1 MNVLLGCEKG
11 GKYRKYKKVFGS
23 RRKWYKKM
31 LLSFNL
37 RDKPARNGES
47 WMLKVNMWESNLPR
61 LLFEL
66 IYHRRPCLSTSHL
79 DCLSHIKVTK
89 NQHLLLSILVHK
101 SNYLEVIKN
110 FYGKW
115 YFNTVFIYTSIWHRD
130 MTKKR
135 IF

>member
-47 WMLKVNMWESNLPR
+47 WMLKVNM
-61 LLFEL
+61 
-66 IYHRRPCLSTSHL
+66 
-79 DCLSHIKVTK
+79 
-89 NQHLLLSILVHK
+89 
-101 SNYLEVIKN
+101 
-110 FYGKW
+110 
-115 YFNTVFIYTSIWHRD
+115 
-130 MTKKR
+130 
-135 IF
+135 